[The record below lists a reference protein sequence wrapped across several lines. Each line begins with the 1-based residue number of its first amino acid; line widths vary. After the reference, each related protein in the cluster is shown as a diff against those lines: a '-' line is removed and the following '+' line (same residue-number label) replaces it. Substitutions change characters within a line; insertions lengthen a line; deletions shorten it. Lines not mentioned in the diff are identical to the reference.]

1 MNINTTTPHNQNF
14 QARIKMNKPNLKVLA
29 QAALG
34 TSALAAGAATVAEG
48 GLSVY
53 ALNDNPQGIG
63 SIPNEV
69 VKSHH
74 EFLYSTGEPQYDAA
88 GEKPQFPVQSTI
100 APSAMLAGGSY
111 MSLPSYNAFKN
122 AFGED
127 KLEATTVMPI
137 DASKAVSANKSA
149 QKVMLGTSYLG
160 TAAASLYS
168 GATNSDFV
176 NNMLPESVKLDPFC
190 RDKEISGQMSL
201 LSGGL
206 SASAPVA
213 LGSGKLAS
221 MASDT
226 KSSQFVADTFTDGK
240 TDKKLPS

>member
-1 MNINTTTPHNQNF
+1 MNINAVTSNNQSF
-14 QARIKMNKPNLKVLA
+14 QARIKMNKPKLEVLA
-29 QAALG
+29 QAAIG
-34 TSALAAGAATVAEG
+34 TSALAAGAVTVAEG

-53 ALNDNPQGIG
+53 ALNDNPQGIE
-63 SIPNEV
+63 SLPKEV
-69 VKSHH
+69 VDSHKD
-74 EFLYSTGEPQYDAA
+74 FLTSAGHRYDAA
-88 GEKPQFPVQSTI
+88 GETGGIPVQSTVAPFGLSASGI
-100 APSAMLAGGSY
+100 AISNLGS
-111 MSLPSYNAFKN
+111 NAFKN

-127 KLEATTVMPI
+127 NLEATTVMPI
-137 DASKAVSANKSA
+137 DASKAISANKSA
-149 QKVMLGTSYLG
+149 QKSLLGSSYLG

-206 SASAPVA
+206 SASASVA